1 MVPETVSHFIGGR
14 HVHSSLRK
22 TYGVTD
28 PATGKEYAQV
38 EVGMGADVNQ
48 AVLAAR
54 AALETGPW
62 PGMAAPDRARILH
75 GIADAI
81 DARAGDIAAAE
92 GLGPGLPVTQA
103 TEQAARAGGVFRVA
117 ADLITARAGTA
128 EACAPGGPGSVLA
141 SPAGIAGLITPWRT
155 PFLAQAR
162 ALAPALAAGCTVVL
176 KPDEWAPL
184 PAALLAE
191 ITTAAGLPDGVLN
204 IVHGSLHRRAPGAQ
218 ARDALIAHPS
228 VARLWFEGEAATGRQ
243 IVLDAATHRK
253 ALCHRAGRQLA
264 LPHLRRRR
272 PGPGDRQRAV
282 RGVRAQR
289 PATHRHLDHPGRA
302 PGLRHPRQP
311 PRPAGGPHPRRRP
324 GRPGDAARS
333 AAARRALRPA
343 LLLGAARDQGR
354 RVAGGRRPAA
364 AGLPEGNYLGATV
377 LGDVAP
383 SMQIFAEP
391 VCGPVVRVTP
401 FDTEDEAISLANAVT
416 DPTAAYIWTCDLQR
430 AHRLAPAIASPST
443 WVNSHN
449 RQDRQPAVGSDGPG
463 RPGARSA
470 EERRHRL
477 LHALPDRAHRGRRH
491 AGAAVRRLSGAAQP
505 ADRSSGCGRGAG

>member
-1 MVPETVSHFIGGR
+1 VVPETVSHLIGGR

-38 EVGMGADVNQ
+38 EVGMAADVNQ

-62 PGMAAPDRARILH
+62 PGMAAPDRAQVLS

-81 DARAGDIAAAE
+81 EAQAADIAAAE
-92 GLGPGLPVTQA
+92 ALGPGLPVTQA
-103 TEQAARAGGVFRVA
+103 TEQAARAGAVFRLA
-117 ADLITARAGTA
+117 ADLITAGSDEARAA
-128 EACAPGGPGSVLA
+128 GGPGYLLA
-141 SPAGIAGLITPWRT
+141 RPAGIAGLITPWRT

-191 ITTAAGLPDGVLN
+191 ITAAAGLPDGVLN
-204 IVHGSLHRRAPGAQ
+204 IVHGSLHPRAPGAQ
-218 ARDALIAHPS
+218 ARDALITHPS

-243 IVLDAATHRK
+243 IMLDAATHRK
-253 ALCHRAGRQLA
+253 ALSTRLAGSSPCLIFADADLDQATDSALFGAFALNGQRRTATSTILAERPVYKTLVSRLAQRADRIRVGDPSDPATQLGP
-264 LPHLRRRR
+264 LPHAEHY
-272 PGPGDRQRAV
+272 DRLTSWV
-282 RGVRAQR
+282 R
-289 PATHRHLDHPGRA
+289 
-302 PGLRHPRQP
+302 
-311 PRPAGGPHPRRRP
+311 
-324 GRPGDAARS
+324 
-333 AAARRALRPA
+333 
-343 LLLGAARDQGR
+343 LGIREGAWLA
-354 RVAGGRRPAA
+354 AGGRRP

-377 LGDVAP
+377 LADVAP
-383 SMQIFAEP
+383 SMPIFAEP

-416 DPTAAYIWTCDLQR
+416 DPTAAYIWTRDLQR
-430 AHRLAPAIASPST
+430 AHRLAPAIASAST

-449 RQDRQPAVGSDGPG
+449 SPDREPAAASLGPG
-463 RPGARSA
+463 RPGA
-470 EERRHRL
+470 
-477 LHALPDRAHRGRRH
+477 D
-491 AGAAVRRLSGAAQP
+491 AGDVPIDFYTQSRTVLIAADDTP
-505 ADRSSGCGRGAG
+505 APRFGT